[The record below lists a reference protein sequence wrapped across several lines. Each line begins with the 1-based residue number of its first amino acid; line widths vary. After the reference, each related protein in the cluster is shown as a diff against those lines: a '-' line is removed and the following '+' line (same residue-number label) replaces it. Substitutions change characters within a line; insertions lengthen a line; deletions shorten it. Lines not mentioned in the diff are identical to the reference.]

1 MKCAVITG
9 ASSGLGAEFAR
20 QTAKGGRYERIILI
34 ARRAERL
41 EKLAKEISA
50 PGITVC
56 VLPLD
61 LVSPDAAE
69 TVEKSIGADELCLL
83 VNCAGFG
90 KMGEVVSLGKVQRD
104 MTELNCIALTSL
116 CAMAAGKMHEGGR
129 IINIASIA
137 AFVPTPNLAVYGAG
151 KAYVLSFSKALSREV
166 RNKGITVTAVCPGPA
181 DTEFFAVAGIE
192 HSKLFDSLV
201 HLSPEYVVRA
211 ALKASE
217 KKKWVCTP
225 HPLYKLYRVLSKLLP
240 DRFFI
245 RFTRA

>member
-61 LVSPDAAE
+61 LTAPDAAE
-69 TVEKSIGADELCLL
+69 TVEKCIGADELCLL

-90 KMGEVVSLGKVQRD
+90 KMGGGGFSWQGSAGYDGAELHCAYLSLR
-104 MTELNCIALTSL
+104 
-116 CAMAAGKMHEGGR
+116 HGGR
-129 IINIASIA
+129 KNA
-137 AFVPTPNLAVYGAG
+137 
-151 KAYVLSFSKALSREV
+151 
-166 RNKGITVTAVCPGPA
+166 
-181 DTEFFAVAGIE
+181 
-192 HSKLFDSLV
+192 
-201 HLSPEYVVRA
+201 
-211 ALKASE
+211 
-217 KKKWVCTP
+217 
-225 HPLYKLYRVLSKLLP
+225 
-240 DRFFI
+240 
-245 RFTRA
+245 

>member
-61 LVSPDAAE
+61 LTAPDAAE
-69 TVEKSIGADELCLL
+69 TVEKCIGADELCLL

-116 CAMAAGKMHEGGR
+116 CAMAAGKMREGGR

-137 AFVPTPNLAVYGAG
+137 AFVPTPNLAVYGAS

-192 HSKLFDSLV
+192 HSKLFDNLV

-211 ALKASE
+211 ALKASD

>member
-1 MKCAVITG
+1 
-9 ASSGLGAEFAR
+9 
-20 QTAKGGRYERIILI
+20 
-34 ARRAERL
+34 
-41 EKLAKEISA
+41 
-50 PGITVC
+50 
-56 VLPLD
+56 
-61 LVSPDAAE
+61 
-69 TVEKSIGADELCLL
+69 
-83 VNCAGFG
+83 
-90 KMGEVVSLGKVQRD
+90 